1 MKFQVFGKDNQCRF
15 VTESKSCI
23 PDIAELKAISKAGYK
38 FKLNGKVVSLA
49 RLKEEL
55 KL

>member
-1 MKFQVFGKDNQCRF
+1 MKFQIFGKDNQCRF

-23 PDIAELKAISKAGYK
+23 PSIKELTAISKAGFK
-38 FKLNGKVVSLA
+38 FKLDGKVVSLV

-55 KL
+55 EL

>member
-15 VTESKSCI
+15 VTESKNCI
-23 PDIAELKAISKAGYK
+23 PDIKELTAISKAGYK
-38 FKLNGKVVSLA
+38 FKLDGKVVSLS

>member
-23 PDIAELKAISKAGYK
+23 PNIKELTAISKAGFK
-38 FKLNGKVVSLA
+38 FKLDGKVVSLA
-49 RLKEEL
+49 RLKDEL